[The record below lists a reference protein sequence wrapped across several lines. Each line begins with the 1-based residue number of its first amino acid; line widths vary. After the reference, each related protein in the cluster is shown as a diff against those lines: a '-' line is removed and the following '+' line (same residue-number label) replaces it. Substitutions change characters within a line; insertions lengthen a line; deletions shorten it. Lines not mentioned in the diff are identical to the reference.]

1 MNTNKI
7 VFWVFTVLSFVL
19 LFSRFA
25 HPGDGYLAF
34 FADDFFYYH
43 GVAQQSLEHGFSTFN
58 GIVETNGYHPLY
70 QLVLF
75 LFMAVTGE
83 GLIFFV
89 VATALIFLLSIANYL
104 SIYQIFLENFKRS
117 ELLSSLIAFVMASVF
132 LILIKE
138 GMEIGLCLTFATL
151 LVYHL
156 TKKDTDY
163 DKIWIFGLLMT
174 LSRLDS
180 IIFFGLI
187 VLFNLKPML
196 SKNSWKGM
204 LLYSAVFL
212 SYIASNIYFFDTL
225 LPVSGMA
232 KQLKTSW
239 EPSLYPFTSLFHF
252 YPNKLFIVYIPFAA
266 LVINIFFS
274 IKGNNQCRK
283 LTLVT
288 ALYPLLLITFY
299 MFKSTWFLWPW
310 YAYMFYP
317 ALLLC
322 FINVL
327 ALEKRYVRNGL
338 IALASFL
345 LIWNLIYPF
354 HKKPQDFVIYT
365 NAKQFEEVENI
376 KGKRVAIGDRAGLFT
391 YITGATTIQ
400 LEGLVMDRDYLENL
414 KSMDL
419 FEILEYYD
427 AEYYIGTE
435 PTSDNNGDFV
445 FKEPIQASELNV
457 FITDTVYSEPL
468 AVVSSHDITSYL
480 YKVSEF
486 ESASQR
492 AKKKN

>member
-7 VFWVFTVLSFVL
+7 VFWVFTLSTFLL
-19 LFSRFA
+19 LFSRFVHA
-25 HPGDGYLAF
+25 GDGYLAF

-43 GVAQQSLEHGFSTFN
+43 GVAQHTLEFGFSTFN
-58 GIVETNGYHPLY
+58 GVVPTNGYHPLY
-70 QLVLF
+70 QFLLVLI
-75 LFMAVTGE
+75 MAITGD

-89 VATALIFLLSIANYL
+89 AVTVLIFLLSIANYL
-104 SIYQIFLENFKRS
+104 SIFKIFTEHFNRS
-117 ELLSSLIAFVMASVF
+117 ELLSSMSAFIMASVF

-163 DKIWIFGLLMT
+163 NKIWMYGLLMT

-196 SKNSWKGM
+196 SKNSWKG
-204 LLYSAVFL
+204 LLIYSAVFL

-252 YPNKLFIVYIPFAA
+252 YPNKLFIVFIPFAA
-266 LVINIFFS
+266 LLLNIYFS
-274 IKGNNQCRK
+274 KKGNSQCRR
-283 LTLVT
+283 LTLAT
-288 ALYPLLLITFY
+288 ALFPLLLITFY

-327 ALEKRYVRNGL
+327 AFEKRYVRNGL

-365 NAKQFEEVENI
+365 NAKQFEEVEDI

-414 KSMDL
+414 KRMDL
-419 FEILEYYD
+419 YEILEYYD

-435 PTSDNNGDFV
+435 PTKANNGSFI
-445 FKEPIQASELNV
+445 FKEPIQASELN
-457 FITDTVYSEPL
+457 FYITDTVYSEPL
-468 AVVSSHDITSYL
+468 ALVSSHDITSYL
-480 YKVSEF
+480 YKVSEL
-486 ESASQR
+486 ESSSQS
-492 AKKKN
+492 AKELK